1 MRMADADADAD
12 ASDTLSNI
20 VTVNAAQKDANVANN
35 TDTETTVIFTTTG
48 GGSFSLVPLL
58 LLLPYGSGVVGWV
71 NLTISKIY
79 SFLRS
84 SHY

>member
-1 MRMADADADAD
+1 MRMADAD

-58 LLLPYGSGVVGWV
+58 LLLPQWIRRRWLG
-71 NLTISKIY
+71 
-79 SFLRS
+79 
-84 SHY
+84 

>member
-1 MRMADADADAD
+1 MTVGETNTIQVNVKADADADAD

-35 TDTETTVIFTTTG
+35 MDSETTVIFTINV

-58 LLLPYGSGVVGWV
+58 LLLPRWIRRRWLG
-71 NLTISKIY
+71 
-79 SFLRS
+79 
-84 SHY
+84 